1 MPHCEVRKALS
12 KPEITAS
19 SSQRGR
25 SGSGNFGDGCG
36 GGLGG
41 NDNVGHGVVKVAL
54 VAAMMVVDMVAE
66 FISPVSK
73 MSHSTSPMRV
83 HTFKELPKKGC
94 EKIRKLP

>member
-19 SSQRGR
+19 CSQRGR

-66 FISPVSK
+66 GMAIMNLVMMEAIWS
-73 MSHSTSPMRV
+73 
-83 HTFKELPKKGC
+83 
-94 EKIRKLP
+94 